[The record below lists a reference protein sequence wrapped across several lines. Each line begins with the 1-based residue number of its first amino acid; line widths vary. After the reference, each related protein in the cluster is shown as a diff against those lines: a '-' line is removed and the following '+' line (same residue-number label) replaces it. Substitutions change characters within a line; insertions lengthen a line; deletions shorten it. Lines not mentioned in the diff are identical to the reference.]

1 MVLNIIGIYI
11 YIIFICVCTCMR
23 AHCVHIHPWHVFTR
37 HSMHVTEDNLW
48 ELALFFHHGDLMVV
62 RLRHAPLLSHLASIQ
77 IWYLLI
83 DRL

>member
-1 MVLNIIGIYI
+1 MVFTYI
-11 YIIFICVCTCMR
+11 LYLFVCAHACMHTCL
-23 AHCVHIHPWHVFTR
+23 HIHPWHVFTC

-48 ELALFFHHGDLMVV
+48 KLALFFHHGDLMAQTQVV